1 VFLSVFRRALES
13 LPLSLSLSLSKKR
26 TSNRDQKNY
35 TNTDIMKL
43 DLSSLPSA
51 RGLADAVAAI
61 APLHFAAGA
70 VLVFGAG
77 RMIPDYTASYK
88 DW

>member
-1 VFLSVFRRALES
+1 
-13 LPLSLSLSLSKKR
+13 
-26 TSNRDQKNY
+26 
-35 TNTDIMKL
+35 MKL

-51 RGLADAVAAI
+51 RGLADAFAAI

-88 DW
+88 EW

>member
-1 VFLSVFRRALES
+1 
-13 LPLSLSLSLSKKR
+13 
-26 TSNRDQKNY
+26 
-35 TNTDIMKL
+35 MKI
-43 DLSSLPSA
+43 DLSSLPTA
-51 RGLADAVAAI
+51 RGLADAVAEI

-77 RMIPDYTASYK
+77 RLIPDYSANYQ